1 MGWLRVMQTRNGW
14 QLCQPLEIRVSGPL
28 IAWQQDQKIV
38 QPMKVKHQQHL
49 IHAER
54 IYFSMIDTQET
65 IIVTGVHYPA
75 DVNFLILTD
84 NSKARQLATS
94 S

>member
-1 MGWLRVMQTRNGW
+1 M
-14 QLCQPLEIRVSGPL
+14 
-28 IAWQQDQKIV
+28 V

-54 IYFSMIDTQET
+54 IYFSMMDTQEM

-75 DVNFLILTD
+75 DATFLY
-84 NSKARQLATS
+84 
-94 S
+94 